1 MARCLLPLFLFV
13 ALALPLELLACESRS
28 TGYPDAGKLQG
39 GVQLSG
45 RNAPLRLQ
53 SFTLVYDY
61 RWGTCKLV
69 HGLQELARSV
79 QGKIG
84 RQPLLIGNLSQK
96 GGGEM
101 PVSTSH
107 ESGRDVDFPLFTMS
121 ASGRPLSGYYL
132 HFGPDGRSRTHG
144 GRYVFDAART
154 WQLVQAIV
162 TSPHW
167 EVERLVLAPYLRA
180 QVLAHGKQANTPR
193 DILQLVESKLI
204 PPWPGVKLHDNH
216 LHLRITCSAEDAA
229 QGCLDRPLPQRTLVG
244 EQPPVRAQ
252 P

>member
-1 MARCLLPLFLFV
+1 MARLLLLVVFLAALTAPLHAF
-13 ALALPLELLACESRS
+13 ACSSRS
-28 TGYPDAGKLQG
+28 AGYPDAGKLYG

-61 RWGTCKLV
+61 RWGTCALV

-79 QGKIG
+79 RGKIG

-107 ESGRDVDFPLFTMS
+107 ESGRDVDFPLFTMT
-121 ASGRPLSGYYL
+121 ASGRPLNGYYL
-132 HFGPDGRSRTHG
+132 RFGPDGRSRTHG

-154 WQLVQAIV
+154 WQLVRAIV

-180 QVLAHGKQANTPR
+180 QVLAHGKKAHEPSEVLQAVQT
-193 DILQLVESKLI
+193 KLI

-216 LHLRITCSAEDAA
+216 LHLRIGCSAEDAA
-229 QGCLDRPLPQRTLVG
+229 QGCRDRPLPQQNLVG
-244 EQPPVRAQ
+244 EQPPARAQ

>member
-1 MARCLLPLFLFV
+1 
-13 ALALPLELLACESRS
+13 
-28 TGYPDAGKLQG
+28 
-39 GVQLSG
+39 
-45 RNAPLRLQ
+45 
-53 SFTLVYDY
+53 
-61 RWGTCKLV
+61 
-69 HGLQELARSV
+69 
-79 QGKIG
+79 
-84 RQPLLIGNLSQK
+84 
-96 GGGEM
+96 M

-107 ESGRDVDFPLFTMS
+107 ESGRDVDLPLFTMS

-154 WQLVQAIV
+154 WQLVRAIV

-180 QVLAHGKQANTPR
+180 QVLAYAKQAGEATEV
-193 DILQLVESKLI
+193 LQAAQTKLI

-216 LHLRITCSAEDAA
+216 LHLRIACSAEDTA
-229 QGCLDRPLPQRTLVG
+229 QGCRDRPLPQRTLVG
-244 EQPPVRAQ
+244 ELPPARAQ